1 VPRSDELGKGAKL
14 RTAASL
20 NATVVSAV
28 EAVFEPLAQLLV
40 EHGISSPQ
48 AEALLRA
55 VCVHQ
60 AAKIAAARSNR
71 PNVSRIALV
80 TGIDRAEVSRIL
92 GSPPAGD
99 LVLEARRNRANR
111 VLVGWHSDPRFI
123 DRDGPLVLPIKHQD
137 RGRPSFWTL
146 VNRYAPGVYPG
157 LILSELFRVG
167 AAEKLDDQRVRA
179 RMRQYKA
186 KDFSD
191 EALREMGARV
201 RDLLRTLLSNATEAS
216 WPKVFRVVETL
227 NVDERFLPL
236 IRKMFSDRT
245 EALISSVQ
253 EELKSSRWRRGRE
266 IASRVRIGLTVFSY
280 EELRADKSNGTAGHD
295 HPRKA
300 QKAKSHRRETGK
312 NAS

>member
-1 VPRSDELGKGAKL
+1 LNKGEKGRRAI
-14 RTAASL
+14 SL
-20 NATVVSAV
+20 NAAVLSAV

-40 EHGISSPQ
+40 EHGISSRQ
-48 AEALLRA
+48 AETLLRA
-55 VCVHQ
+55 VYVHQ
-60 AAKIAAARSNR
+60 AAKIGAARAKK

-80 TGIDRAEVSRIL
+80 TGIDRGEVSRIL
-92 GSPPAGD
+92 GSAPAVGP
-99 LVLEARRNRANR
+99 VLEARRNRANR
-111 VLVGWHSDPRFI
+111 VLLGWHSDPRFL
-123 DRDGPLVLPIKHQD
+123 DRDGPLVLPIKHED
-137 RGRPSFWTL
+137 RRRPSFWTL

-167 AAEKLDDQRVRA
+167 AAEKLNDQRVRA

-191 EALREMGARV
+191 EALTEMGARV
-201 RDLLRTLLSNATEAS
+201 RDLLRTLLNNATEAS
-216 WPKVFRVVETL
+216 WPRVFRVVETL
-227 NVDERFLPL
+227 NVDARFLPL

-245 EALISSVQ
+245 EALIAGVQ
-253 EELKSSRWRRGRE
+253 EELKSSRWRRARE
-266 IASRVRIGLTVFSY
+266 AASRVRIGLTVFSY

-300 QKAKSHRRETGK
+300 QKPKSRRREARK